1 MSRWGRP
8 ATMAL
13 VALGFVAILFLF
25 VFPTRS
31 YLSQRRDISSAQH
44 DVTVLRQQNEKLA
57 QQARRLQSPSEIERL
72 AREQFHYVHP
82 GEKAYTIIPA
92 PAPSTSGAS
101 SSTTTAP

>member
-1 MSRWGRP
+1 VSRWGRP
-8 ATMAL
+8 TTIAL

-31 YLSQRRDISSAQH
+31 YLAQRRDISSAQH
-44 DVTVLRQQNEKLA
+44 DVTVLRQQNGKLG
-57 QQARRLQSPSEIERL
+57 QEARRLQSPAEIERL

-92 PAPSTSGAS
+92 PAPSTAGA
-101 SSTTTAP
+101 SSTTTVP